1 MNATLSSALGLGAAA
16 FAIGL
21 TGAMAPGPY
30 LTLTIT
36 RTIQRGRVSALL
48 MLAGH
53 ALLEAVLLVGF
64 AFGLQDLLKQPTV
77 SAALS
82 VLGGGFLLWMG
93 GSLLY
98 GALKGSVVT
107 DLEAAEIESRMG
119 PVVQG
124 AAVSLSN
131 PYWLLWW
138 VTVGAALAA
147 KGLAV
152 GPIGVLAFFI
162 GHELADVAWYAAVIV
177 AVSSGRHLLSP
188 KVYRTIMAGLA
199 VFLLYL
205 GARFA
210 IVGMG
215 GVT

>member
-1 MNATLSSALGLGAAA
+1 MSATFSSALGLGAAA

-30 LTLTIT
+30 LTVTIT

-53 ALLEAVLLVGF
+53 AILEAVLLVGF
-64 AFGLQDLLKQPTV
+64 AFGLQDFLLRPTV

-93 GSLLY
+93 GSLLW
-98 GALKGSVVT
+98 GALKGSVAT

-124 AAVSLSN
+124 AVVSLSN

-138 VTVGAALAA
+138 VTVGAAARPPRASQWAL
-147 KGLAV
+147 
-152 GPIGVLAFFI
+152 
-162 GHELADVAWYAAVIV
+162 
-177 AVSSGRHLLSP
+177 SGCSPSLSATSWP
-188 KVYRTIMAGLA
+188 MWPGTRL
-199 VFLLYL
+199 
-205 GARFA
+205 
-210 IVGMG
+210 
-215 GVT
+215 